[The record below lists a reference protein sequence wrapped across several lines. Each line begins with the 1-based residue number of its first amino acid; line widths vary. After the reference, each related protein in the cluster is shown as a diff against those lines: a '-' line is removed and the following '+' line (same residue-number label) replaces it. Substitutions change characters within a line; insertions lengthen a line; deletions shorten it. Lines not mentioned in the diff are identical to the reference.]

1 MHIFNSIKIMNYRFA
16 VVLTILISSKA
27 FSQKIE
33 KEYLIENKYLNIPI
47 DMKQERQRVQFALGE
62 DTLTYAEIR
71 IADNEI
77 DYWVF
82 ADLSQWK
89 GEKLKLVFN
98 KQAKGIECIYQSD
111 KIEGEDSLYRG
122 TNRPQFHFTTRRG
135 WNNDPNGLV
144 YHDGGYHLFYQH
156 NPYEN
161 QWGNMH
167 WGHAVS
173 KDLLHWEELNPALYP
188 DKMGTMF
195 SGSAVIDK
203 ENTGGWGKNTM
214 IAFYTAAG
222 KNMTQNLAYSMNNGR
237 SFIKYAGN
245 PILGPDRDPKVFWYE
260 PSGVWVMVLYE
271 DNYFAIYNS
280 KDLKNWEY
288 KSKTKGFFECPEL
301 FELHVDGNV
310 NNKKWVMYGASG
322 TYMIGN
328 FDGEVFTPEQGKYFY
343 SWGSQYAAQTFN
355 NIPGERRIQI
365 GWGRIEQSGMP
376 FNQMMLFPTELTLR
390 TTREGIRLFC
400 EPIREIEKLHDKNYA
415 WKNLTL
421 KEANKKLN
429 EIDNDLLHV
438 KMDVEIEHGLD
449 LKIFYKGNPVIYY
462 DGNFNRFNGA
472 PYTCTYP
479 GIFRFDIE
487 LIIDKTS
494 IECYIDKGKLF
505 ISDALKKPKKNDG
518 LQLEGDIKIHS
529 LEAYEMKSI
538 WE

>member
-1 MHIFNSIKIMNYRFA
+1 MKYRFA
-16 VVLTILISSKA
+16 IVLTILFSSKVLG
-27 FSQKIE
+27 QRIE
-33 KEYLIENKYLNIPI
+33 KEFLIENKYLNIPI
-47 DMKQERQRVQFALGE
+47 EMKQERQRVQFVLGE
-62 DTLTYAEIR
+62 DTLTYGEIR
-71 IADNEI
+71 IADDKI

-82 ADLSQWK
+82 ADLSKWT
-89 GEKLKLVFN
+89 GEKLKLTFSDQV
-98 KQAKGIECIYQSD
+98 KGIDQIYQSN
-111 KIEGEDSLYRG
+111 KIEGEDSLYRE

-144 YHDGGYHLFYQH
+144 YLDGEYHLFYQH
-156 NPYEN
+156 NPYET

-195 SGSAVIDK
+195 SGSAVIDEK
-203 ENTGGWGKNTM
+203 NTGGWGKNTM
-214 IAFYTAAG
+214 VAFYTAAG
-222 KNMTQNLAYSMNNGR
+222 KNMTQNLAYSTDKGR
-237 SFIKYAGN
+237 TFSKYAGN
-245 PILGPDRDPKVFWYE
+245 PILGPDRDPKVFWHKS
-260 PSGVWVMVLYE
+260 SGVWVMVLYE

-280 KDLKNWEY
+280 KDLKKWEY
-288 KSKTKGFFECPEL
+288 KSKIKGFFECPEL
-301 FELHVDGNV
+301 FELPVDGNE

-322 TYMIGN
+322 TYMTGD

-355 NIPGERRIQI
+355 NLPDERRIQMS
-365 GWGRIEQSGMP
+365 WGRIEQPGMP

-400 EPIREIEKLHDKNYA
+400 EPISEIAKLHDKRYT
-415 WKNLTL
+415 WKDLTCE
-421 KEANKKLN
+421 EANKKLN